1 MIGFSCLRS
10 GVFLFLQGP
19 AGTLL
24 RSHTPK
30 NKALSSLIPQRQ
42 KGRGPASGL
51 SGHC

>member
-1 MIGFSCLRS
+1 
-10 GVFLFLQGP
+10 LFLQGP

-30 NKALSSLIPQRQ
+30 NKALSSLISQRQ